1 MPEVISP
8 NSGLPVG
15 DWLPTSEVEIAARLS
30 SLPRGMEILAD
41 VKERRQ
47 RLENLAA
54 VIAAEKG
61 AFTSLIV
68 AEVGKT
74 PTEAADEVDYAIS
87 FITFAAESVD
97 LIESLSEHRGQRVI
111 KAVPAGPALLITP
124 FNDPLAG
131 IARKIAPALACGCP
145 AIVKPSSLS
154 HLTATKFFAGIEKSG
169 LGDVLG
175 LANHT
180 DRSVIDRLVRD
191 PVFRVLSFTGST
203 SAGMTLAAATAGSLK
218 RLVLELGG
226 NNPFLVV
233 EGADVEHAVADAVA
247 RKLRAAGQA
256 CSAQNRIYVVES
268 LHATFRDALFARLAA
283 VTYGASDSGV
293 TMGPVRTHQAVES
306 LRAVATESASTGSV
320 HSFGAP
326 GVVEAVCAFPPTVV
340 ETDAALRDHEAFGPL
355 MSVTSVPDR
364 ATAFA
369 IAAGETQALACYV
382 YGETRPEEISN
393 LRFGSIGV
401 NTTKVQGP
409 DVPTGG
415 FGTAG
420 IGREGGRWGLEEFI
434 TTVNQRWT

>member
-15 DWLPTSEVEIAARLS
+15 VWSPTPEAEIAARLA
-30 SLPRGMEILAD
+30 SLPRGLAILAEA
-41 VKERRQ
+41 KERRQ
-47 RLENLAA
+47 KLENLAA
-54 VIAAEKG
+54 VIAAEKD

-74 PTEAADEVDYAIS
+74 PPEAADEVDYAIS
-87 FITFAAESVD
+87 FITFAAEAAD
-97 LIESLSEHRGQRVI
+97 TLESLSERRGERVI
-111 KAVPAGPALLITP
+111 KVVPAGPALLITP

-131 IARKIAPALACGCP
+131 ITRKIAPALACGCP

-154 HLTATKFFAGIEKSG
+154 HLTAAKLFACIDKAG

-180 DRSVIDRLVRD
+180 DRSVLDRLVRD

-203 SAGMTLAAATAGSLK
+203 GTGTTLAAAAAGSLK

-226 NNPFLVV
+226 NNPFLVI
-233 EGADVEHAVADAVA
+233 EGADVQRAAADALA

-268 LHATFRDALFARLAA
+268 LHAAFREALFDGLAQ

-293 TMGPVRTHQAVES
+293 TMGPVRTSEAVES
-306 LRAVATESASTGSV
+306 LRAMVSESARAGAV
-320 HSFGAP
+320 HSFGTPSA
-326 GVVEAVCAFPPTVV
+326 VVAACAFPPTVV
-340 ETDAALRDHEAFGPL
+340 ENDAALRSHEAFGPL

-364 ATAFA
+364 ATAFT
-369 IAAGETQALACYV
+369 IAASETQALACYV
-382 YGETRPEEISN
+382 YGDPHPEEIAM

-401 NTTKVQGP
+401 NTTRIQGP

>member
-15 DWLPTSEVEIAARLS
+15 AWASTPEAEIAARLAA
-30 SLPRGMEILAD
+30 LPRGFAILKDAQ
-41 VKERRQ
+41 ERRH
-47 RLENLAA
+47 RLEGLAA
-54 VIAAEKG
+54 MIAAVKDE
-61 AFTSLIV
+61 FTALIV

-74 PTEAADEVDYAIS
+74 PGEAADEVDYAVS
-87 FITFAAESVD
+87 FLTFAAKAADTLESM
-97 LIESLSEHRGQRVI
+97 SERWGKRVI

-131 IARKIAPALACGCP
+131 ITRKIGPALACGCP

-154 HLTATKFFAGIEKSG
+154 HLTAAKLFACIDKIG

-180 DRSVIDRLVRD
+180 DRSVLNRLVRD

-203 SAGMTLAAATAGSLK
+203 VTGTELATVAAGSLK
-218 RLVLELGG
+218 RLILELGG
-226 NNPFLVV
+226 NNPFLVI
-233 EGADVEHAVADAVA
+233 EGADVQSAVVDAVA

-268 LHATFRDALFARLAA
+268 LHSAFRDALFARLSE

-293 TMGPVRTHQAVES
+293 TMGPVRTHQAVDS
-306 LRAVATESASTGSV
+306 LRALTTESARSAAV
-320 HSFGAP
+320 HSFGRP
-326 GVVEAVCAFPPTVV
+326 GAVGAACAFPPTVV
-340 ETDAALRDHEAFGPL
+340 ETDAALRAHEAFGPL
-355 MSVTSVPDR
+355 MSLTSVPDR
-364 ATAFA
+364 AAAFA
-369 IAAGETQALACYV
+369 IAATETQALACYV
-382 YGETRPEEISN
+382 YGDPSPEEIAI
-393 LRFGSIGV
+393 LRFGSIGI
-401 NTTKVQGP
+401 NTTRVQGP

>member
-1 MPEVISP
+1 MPEVLSP

-15 DWLPTSEVEIAARLS
+15 VWSPTPEAEIASRLA
-30 SLPRGMEILAD
+30 SLPRGLAILAD
-41 VKERRQ
+41 AKERSQ
-47 RLENLAA
+47 KLENLAA
-54 VIAAEKG
+54 VIAAERDEL
-61 AFTSLIV
+61 TSLIV

-87 FITFAAESVD
+87 FITFAAKAAD
-97 LIESLSEHRGQRVI
+97 TLESLSERRGERVI
-111 KAVPAGPALLITP
+111 KAVPAGPALLITS

-131 IARKIAPALACGCP
+131 ITRKIAPALACGCP

-154 HLTATKFFAGIEKSG
+154 HLTALKLFACVDKAG
-169 LGDVLG
+169 LGDVLS

-180 DRSVIDRLVRD
+180 DLSVLDRLVRD
-191 PVFRVLSFTGST
+191 PAFRVMSFTGST
-203 SAGMTLAAATAGSLK
+203 STGTKLAAAAAGSLK

-226 NNPFLVV
+226 NNPFLVI
-233 EGADVEHAVADAVA
+233 EGADVQRAAADALA

-268 LHATFRDALFARLAA
+268 LHAAFREALFAGLTQ

-293 TMGPVRTHQAVES
+293 TMGPVRTIQAVES
-306 LRAVATESASTGSV
+306 LRALAAESARAGAV
-320 HSFGAP
+320 YSFGTP
-326 GVVEAVCAFPPTVV
+326 GAVAAACAFPPTVV
-340 ETDAALRDHEAFGPL
+340 ENDTVLRSHEAFGPL

-364 ATAFA
+364 ATAFT

-382 YGETRPEEISN
+382 YGEPRPEEIAM

-401 NTTKVQGP
+401 NITRIQGP